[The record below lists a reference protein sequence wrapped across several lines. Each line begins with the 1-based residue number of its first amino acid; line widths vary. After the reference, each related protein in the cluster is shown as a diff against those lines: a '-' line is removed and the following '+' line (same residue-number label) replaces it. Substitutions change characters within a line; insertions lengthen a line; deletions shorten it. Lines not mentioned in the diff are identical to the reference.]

1 MSERRRRHD
10 DIRRRRPFHGLIPHA
25 LIPHALIF
33 VFAYLCL
40 VGWNGVHAVEARG
53 IMAQAESE
61 RMRVE
66 FATSGG
72 IAYFPGLAR
81 PVVIEADQLPEA
93 DARRLDDL
101 VAASRF
107 FDQPAQVE
115 GRLRSGA
122 ADYRQYT
129 ITIDQ
134 GTQRHTLTIT
144 EPIED
149 PDLRQLVSFLEAQAK
164 ASRQKARDTQ
174 RKE

>member
-1 MSERRRRHD
+1 
-10 DIRRRRPFHGLIPHA
+10 
-25 LIPHALIF
+25 
-33 VFAYLCL
+33 
-40 VGWNGVHAVEARG
+40 
-53 IMAQAESE
+53 MAQAESE
-61 RMRVE
+61 GMRVE

-81 PVVIEADQLPEA
+81 PVGIEADQLPEA
-93 DARRLDDL
+93 DARKLDDL

-115 GRLRSGA
+115 GSKASGA

-134 GTQRHTLTIT
+134 GPRHHTLTIT

-149 PDLRQLVSFLEAQAK
+149 PDLRQLVRFLEAQAK
-164 ASRQKARDTQ
+164 ASRAKARDAQ

>member
-1 MSERRRRHD
+1 MTQAGSESM
-10 DIRRRRPFHGLIPHA
+10 
-25 LIPHALIF
+25 
-33 VFAYLCL
+33 L
-40 VGWNGVHAVEARG
+40 VV
-53 IMAQAESE
+53 
-61 RMRVE
+61 

-81 PVVIEADQLPEA
+81 PVVVETDQLPEA

-122 ADYRQYT
+122 ADYRQHT

-134 GTQRHTLTIT
+134 GTRHHTLTIT

-164 ASRQKARDTQ
+164 ASRAKARDAQ